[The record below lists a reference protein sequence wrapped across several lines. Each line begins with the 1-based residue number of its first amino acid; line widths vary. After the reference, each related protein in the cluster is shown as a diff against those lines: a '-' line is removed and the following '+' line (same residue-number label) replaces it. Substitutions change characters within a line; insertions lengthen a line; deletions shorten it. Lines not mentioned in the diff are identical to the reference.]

1 MGNRDI
7 DRRGSGEVMNRED
20 DNMPTVGGIFSRLWR
35 LPFLNLRQQKKIASV
50 RAVVREEEGLWT
62 DLVRHRQ
69 SFNRL
74 RNIDHILEDDTAT
87 LKANAAAAQNR
98 LAEE

>member
-7 DRRGSGEVMNRED
+7 DRRGSGEVMDRED

-35 LPFLNLRQQKKIASV
+35 LPFLNWRQQKKLASV
-50 RAVVREEEGLWT
+50 RAVVQEEEGLWT
-62 DLVRHRQ
+62 DLFKHRQ

-74 RNIDHILEDDTAT
+74 KT
-87 LKANAAAAQNR
+87 LVIFSRKRMR
-98 LAEE
+98 LGKLTP